1 MPTFV
6 GSSDD
11 IPAHKVPIDPLW
23 AALTVNMVV
32 LAPEFTD
39 QGTPEGW
46 WEAVIVAIDGD
57 VFTLRFRDYPRQSL
71 KRRKRDEIAIMYP
84 PPVRV

>member
-1 MPTFV
+1 
-6 GSSDD
+6 
-11 IPAHKVPIDPLW
+11 
-23 AALTVNMVV
+23 LTVNMLV
-32 LAPEFTD
+32 LIFDLTD

-46 WEAVIVAIDGD
+46 REAVIVRIDGD

-71 KRRKRDEIAIMYP
+71 KRRRRDQIAIMYP